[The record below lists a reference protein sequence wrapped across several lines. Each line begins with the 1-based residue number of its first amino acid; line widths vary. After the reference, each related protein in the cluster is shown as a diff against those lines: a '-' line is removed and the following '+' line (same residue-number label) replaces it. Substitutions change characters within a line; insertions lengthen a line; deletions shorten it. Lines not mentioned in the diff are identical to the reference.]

1 MTSDQN
7 KFNKFLEI
15 NNSSNDKSSHINL
28 SNNDKINNN
37 VSQLSLNTSNKGDNL
52 LSSPNP
58 KKGKIINKL
67 INP

>member
-1 MTSDQN
+1 
-7 KFNKFLEI
+7 LEI
-15 NNSSNDKSSHINL
+15 NNSKDKSSHINL
-28 SNNDKINNN
+28 SNNDVSNS
-37 VSQLSLNTSNKGDNL
+37 VSQLSLDTSNKGDNL

>member
-7 KFNKFLEI
+7 KLNKFLEI
-15 NNSSNDKSSHINL
+15 NNSKDKSSHINL
-28 SNNDKINNN
+28 SNNDINNN